1 MKISA
6 KSKTV
11 LRLLHKY
18 IGFIF
23 SIFIFFLTI
32 TGIMLLYPES
42 FRLNSTYLSNTYLL
56 KKYSML
62 TQGDVRKLGK
72 EDQEIILL
80 GKNLYYKKNFIDK
93 LDQEPINAFQVKDQ
107 NAIVVF
113 FDKKIIHFF
122 FNETKNVINV
132 SDIQENILKNKLLQ
146 VGIDKN
152 QNLFFKTKQHYY
164 KVINENLF
172 TKSNDADVRWF
183 VKIKA
188 EKNIANLYL
197 KIHQGKGISLH
208 RVVTELHNGKI
219 MGSFFSYI
227 LLVSSLGLLFLILSS
242 FFFGINT
249 GKGKKP

>member
-18 IGFIF
+18 VGFIF
-23 SIFIFFLTI
+23 SIFIFFLTV

-62 TQGDVRKLGK
+62 TPGDVRKLGK

-80 GKNLYYKKNFIDK
+80 DKSLYYKKNFIDK
-93 LDQEPINAFQVKDQ
+93 FNLVPINAFQIRDQ

-113 FDKKIIHFF
+113 FDNKIIHYFF
-122 FNETKNVINV
+122 KETKNVIDV

-146 VGIDKN
+146 VGIGKN
-152 QNLFFKTKQHYY
+152 QSLFFKTEQHHY
-164 KVINENLF
+164 KIINENLF

-183 VKIKA
+183 V
-188 EKNIANLYL
+188 EKRAGKDLANLYL
-197 KIHQGKGISLH
+197 QIHQGKGISLH

-227 LLVSSLGLLFLILSS
+227 LLLSSLSLLFLVLSS

-249 GKGKKP
+249 SKGKK